1 MMIAAT
7 SVAAADVGHTAIV
20 SADGHVTAAVIAIVS
35 IPTTVPI
42 PPIVTVPITTYTR
55 RTNAELAAG
64 KNNRPVGCTHGVRKR
79 RQRRETGREHQN

>member
-35 IPTTVPI
+35 VPTMVPI
-42 PPIVTVPITTYTR
+42 PPVVTIPITTDTR
-55 RTNAELAAG
+55 RADAELATR
-64 KNNRPVGCTHGVRKR
+64 KHNRLIGRTHRARKR
-79 RQRRETGREHQN
+79 RGRETGRKQQD